1 MKKYTSLF
9 LDVDNT
15 LLDFYAAE
23 SYAIKKLFAKYGI
36 DNSEK
41 SVSLYSAVNK
51 KYWQKYERGEMKKEE
66 ILIERFRETLLLLGE
81 KRDAK
86 SMNGDYFNLLSSTSI
101 LLDGAKE
108 LLYSLKQKG
117 YLLYAT
123 TNGVAKTQY
132 RRIKESGIERFL
144 DGIFVS
150 ETAKACKPEKEYF
163 DYAIEHSKE
172 KDRSKILV
180 IGDSMTSDIK
190 GGINSGLDTCWFDG
204 FGEEKLFEPTYTA
217 KTLKEIDEL
226 L

>member
-23 SYAIKKLFAKYGI
+23 SHAIKELFAKYNI
-36 DNSEK
+36 DNSKET
-41 SVSLYSAVNK
+41 VSLYSAVNK
-51 KYWQKYERGEMKKEE
+51 KYWQKYERGEMEKEQ
-66 ILIERFRETLLLLGE
+66 ILVERFRETLNILG
-81 KRDAK
+81 KTRDAK
-86 SMNGDYFNLLSSTSI
+86 SMNNDYFNLLSASSF
-101 LLDGAKE
+101 LLDGAME
-108 LLYSLKQKG
+108 LVKSLKQKG
-117 YLLYAT
+117 YFLYAT

-132 RRIKESGIERFL
+132 RRIRESGLEKYF
-144 DGIFVS
+144 DDIFVS

-163 DYAIEHSKE
+163 DYAIAHSKE

-190 GGINSGLDTCWFDG
+190 GGINSGLDTCWFDY
-204 FGEEKLFEPTYTA
+204 FGEEKLFVPTYRV
-217 KTLKEIDEL
+217 KTLKEIDNL